1 MLIVLLISSNG
12 CMTFEA
18 VDDAEAQTHLD
29 EKGHVIV
36 DEKSHPAY
44 YALLPLSVPADVAL
58 SPAEIIFSSYMIW
71 AMRAGEPFPTALK
84 KGQIAFYVL
93 GGNENTLYDWIG
105 TNTGVAF
112 NVTLTNDFCDT
123 PTNTY
128 YFNGSN
134 SYIQTV
140 HPMQDLT
147 NATFSLWFN
156 ANLTG
161 KSETLLS
168 DADSGSSNYCKI
180 ALVSDGSVSGIYIV
194 ANKNGAGNG
203 IIITNGIGKFRQR
216 ITNKWLNLIWV
227 MSPTN
232 QQVYVNGV
240 KVANESA
247 TANDVGYHGNGLV
260 IGADDSTYPYQNYF
274 CGAIGNIT
282 IYNRAL
288 STNEVSQLYNRSI
301 PYNFH

>member
-1 MLIVLLISSNG
+1 MKYLRRRIHLMKPSLFRLSVCVCLVGLMLI
-12 CMTFEA
+12 
-18 VDDAEAQTHLD
+18 
-29 EKGHVIV
+29 
-36 DEKSHPAY
+36 
-44 YALLPLSVPADVAL
+44 ALLVCS
-58 SPAEIIFSSYMIW
+58 SGCIFW
-71 AMRAGEPFPTALK
+71 KLNAMFTPPVPFPAALK
-84 KGQIAFYVL
+84 NGNFAFYYHRDKD
-93 GGNENTLYDWIG
+93 NELYDQIG
-105 TNTGVAF
+105 TNNGAAF
-112 NVTLTNDFCDT
+112 NTTLITDLLDN
-123 PTNTY
+123 PNNAY

-140 HPMQDLT
+140 HPMRDLS

-161 KSETLLS
+161 KNETLLS

-203 IIITNGIGKFRQR
+203 IIITNGVGKFRQR
-216 ITNKWLNLIWV
+216 ITKRWVNLIWV

-240 KVANESA
+240 EVANASA
-247 TANDVGYHGNGLV
+247 TANDVGFHGNGLV
-260 IGADDSTYPYQNYF
+260 IGADDSTSPYHNF
-274 CGAIGNIT
+274 FSGAIDYID

-288 STNEVSQLYNRSI
+288 SSSEVRQYYDLCK
-301 PYNFH
+301 P